1 MKGPASAQRPPAFLV
16 MERNLPIMNLNRLLM
31 MLAGLA
37 AGGVMA
43 AAVWRMSRR
52 NRPVVDW
59 PDDLDAIDLAS
70 DDSFPASDPPSYSGA
85 HA

>member
-1 MKGPASAQRPPAFLV
+1 
-16 MERNLPIMNLNRLLM
+16 MNLNKVLM
-31 MLAGLA
+31 TLAGIA
-37 AGGVMA
+37 AGSVVA
-43 AAVWRMSRR
+43 AALWRMSRR
-52 NRPVVDW
+52 NGRVVEW

>member
-1 MKGPASAQRPPAFLV
+1 
-16 MERNLPIMNLNRLLM
+16 MNLNKVLM
-31 MLAGLA
+31 TLAGVA

-43 AAVWRMSRR
+43 AVVWRISRR
-52 NRPVVDW
+52 NCPVVEW